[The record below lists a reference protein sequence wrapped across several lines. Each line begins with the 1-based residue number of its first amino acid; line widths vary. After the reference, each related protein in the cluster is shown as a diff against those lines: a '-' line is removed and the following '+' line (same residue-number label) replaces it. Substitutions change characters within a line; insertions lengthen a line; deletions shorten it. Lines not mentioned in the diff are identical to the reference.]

1 MLLFACQ
8 PTPEQ
13 DVVVQKNTDALIE
26 KARSREIGLTDLP
39 SSYQASFTS
48 KGGRLFVEADA
59 AIDVP
64 TTTLPVIRVRPCGFD
79 REQVKKIANVLLGE
93 HAHYVDNDAPRTKAA
108 ILRQAAE
115 LQADMEDWDTV
126 QRKYLQYD
134 TIEEAEQALEQ
145 MMRDAAAAPEIL
157 QAIEPSYAELP
168 LRGTLESVSD
178 VYISVTAM
186 PDDATYSRL
195 TAMNMP
201 EIHYVRLDYMRD
213 DTISIGISSE
223 RIEMTEQAALTEA
236 YARKICDD
244 AIAKMGLEGYT
255 FYCAYPNKVHFGTVP
270 VYELYYTFAIG
281 DAQMTFANPD
291 TNDVTDYAAPWE
303 QSEIHFTVDEKGIL
317 TFSWKNPFTVE
328 QTEAEQSALLSFNNI
343 LSIFE
348 KNVVLVQNQVD
359 FNEIYPDSTETL
371 HVTRVRLG
379 LVSVREKDASTG
391 LLVPAW
397 DFFGYRSGENAGKPF
412 VFCTNEQ
419 ESFLT
424 INAVDGSII
433 SRARGY

>member
-26 KARSREIGLTDLP
+26 KARSGEMGLTDLP
-39 SSYQASFTS
+39 SSYEARFTS

-59 AIDVP
+59 AIDAP
-64 TTTLPVIRVRPCGFD
+64 STALPVVRVRPCGFD
-79 REQVKKIANVLLGE
+79 REQVKKIADVLFGE
-93 HAHYVDNDAPRTKAA
+93 HAHFVDNDAPRTKAA
-108 ILRQAAE
+108 LLLQASE
-115 LQADMEDWDTV
+115 LQADLEDWDTV
-126 QRKYLQYD
+126 QRKYLQYNS
-134 TIEEAEQALEQ
+134 IEEAKQAWEQI
-145 MMRDAAAAPEIL
+145 MRDAAAAPDTL
-157 QAIEPSYAELP
+157 PAVEPSFAEMP

-201 EIHYVRLDYMRD
+201 EIHYVRLDYVRD
-213 DTISIGISSE
+213 DTVSIGVSAE
-223 RIEMTEQAALTEA
+223 RVELTEQTALTEA

-255 FYCAYPNKVHFGTVP
+255 FSCAYPNKVHFGTVP

-281 DAQMTFANPD
+281 NAQMTFANPD
-291 TNDVTDYAAPWE
+291 RNDATDYAAPWE
-303 QSEIHFTVDEKGIL
+303 QSEIHFVVDEAGIL
-317 TFSWKNPFTVE
+317 SFSWKNPFTVE
-328 QTEAEQSALLSFNNI
+328 QTEAEQSALLPFENI
-343 LSIFE
+343 RTIFE

-359 FNEIYPDSTETL
+359 FNEMYPDSTETL

-379 LVSVREKDASTG
+379 LVSVREQDASTG

-397 DFFGYRSGENAGKPF
+397 DFLGYRSGENDGKLT